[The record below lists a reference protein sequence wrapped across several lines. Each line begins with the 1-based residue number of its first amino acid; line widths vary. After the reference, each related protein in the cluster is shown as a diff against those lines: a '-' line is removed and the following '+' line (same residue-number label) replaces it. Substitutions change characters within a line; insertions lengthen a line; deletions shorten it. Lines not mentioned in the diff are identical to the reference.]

1 MNRAKLQ
8 EHNQLSEEISNAIT
22 STNLGEPIDDISLD
36 EELEQMQQEQLD
48 EQMLKSGTV
57 PVSDAIHR
65 MPAAANGESKCSLVR
80 NSQAASQDNEL
91 IFPSVKGKAQP
102 QAAAEDDEE
111 EELRKLQAE
120 MAM

>member
-1 MNRAKLQ
+1 M
-8 EHNQLSEEISNAIT
+8 
-22 STNLGEPIDDISLD
+22 GEPIDDISLD

-65 MPAAANGESKCSLVR
+65 MPAAANGESKCPPESKGAGVP
-80 NSQAASQDNEL
+80 EL
-91 IFPSVKGKAQP
+91 TTPSVKGATPAAKTAP
-102 QAAAEDDEE
+102 QAEDDEE